1 MICAGMTLA
10 FWYRHIPCLDAQCE
24 IKVLYFGWGGI
35 YIQDNACYIEVKV
48 EGEPQGEY
56 WYFEKFGILSKFHL
70 KGDKVWRHIAFQF
83 DEDAE
88 MMRFFLDGT
97 LAMEGPSLAA
107 VSEMDLEETK
117 LLQVAGQPDFFQ
129 FICYCRNCTC
139 FVVDDRPSTLCTL
152 AATGCIENVRCLY
165 MVAVV
170 SVLTCGKAATSDPN
184 FADLLC
190 YSGSELLGALVL
202 G

>member
-88 MMRFFLDGT
+88 MMRFFLDGA
-97 LAMEGPSLAA
+97 LAMEGPSLTP
-107 VSEMDLEETK
+107 VSEMDFEETK
-117 LLQVAGQPDFFQ
+117 RMEVSGQPDF
-129 FICYCRNCTC
+129 
-139 FVVDDRPSTLCTL
+139 
-152 AATGCIENVRCLY
+152 
-165 MVAVV
+165 
-170 SVLTCGKAATSDPN
+170 
-184 FADLLC
+184 LLILLLL
-190 YSGSELLGALVL
+190 SELHFCHGARTFNATYV
-202 G
+202 GSTDCIGKVKC